1 LFSIIFSGSF
11 TGLLELTFVP
21 EISNF
26 VIGLYSRIIFS
37 GTVVVLKPDELI
49 LVPKEVIML
58 FFFSPVN
65 KKSSPITVD
74 PALANVPVRVVFE
87 N

>member
-1 LFSIIFSGSF
+1 MEF
-11 TGLLELTFVP
+11 TFVP

-26 VIGLYSRIIFS
+26 VIGLYSRIIFK
-37 GTVVVLKPDELI
+37 GTVVVLNPDELI
-49 LVPKEVIML
+49 LVPNEVII
-58 FFFSPVN
+58 FVFFSPVN

-74 PALANVPVRVVFE
+74 PAFAKVPVLVVFE